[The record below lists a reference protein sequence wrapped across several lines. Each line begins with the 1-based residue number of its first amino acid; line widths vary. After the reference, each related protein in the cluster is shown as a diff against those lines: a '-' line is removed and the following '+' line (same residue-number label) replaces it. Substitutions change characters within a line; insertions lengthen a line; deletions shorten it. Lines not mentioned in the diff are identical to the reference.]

1 MPKRK
6 APKPRQIPTSNKK
19 EQLTVTQ
26 IENDSITEVRIC
38 TNLT

>member
-6 APKPRQIPTSNKK
+6 QSVKPKQNATPNKK

-26 IENDSITEVRIC
+26 IETDAITEVK
-38 TNLT
+38 